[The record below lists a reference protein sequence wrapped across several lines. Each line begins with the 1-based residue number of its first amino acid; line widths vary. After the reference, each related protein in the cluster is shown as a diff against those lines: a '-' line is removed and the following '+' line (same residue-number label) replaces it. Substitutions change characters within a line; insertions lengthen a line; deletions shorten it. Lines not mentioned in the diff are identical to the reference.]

1 MEGEQEL
8 KNGTLRQDAA
18 ETIVMI
24 PADTQ
29 EKDMPAKPPSFH
41 KHRLRSLAIFSIIC
55 GCSCIGVLA
64 LIYAVKASEKQKA
77 GSQVSAADW
86 ARRSRRLSVLSISVW
101 VSLIILVPVSVYLIS
116 YLLTQAE

>member
-24 PADTQ
+24 PADIQ

-64 LIYAVKASEKQKA
+64 LIYAIKASEKQ
-77 GSQVSAADW
+77 
-86 ARRSRRLSVLSISVW
+86 R
-101 VSLIILVPVSVYLIS
+101 LVPRYQR
-116 YLLTQAE
+116 LTGLGGPGDCLS